1 MPAPDA
7 IVRVRQIRP
16 MTRRERAMV
25 ADGLRATRLPRLAAL
40 RDVVAAAALAAFAV
54 LYGWMSW
61 PSFPTAS
68 AAQGDQTIPPV
79 VLFALLIFT
88 ALAVTAVLL
97 LRQAWPRLSALRSEA
112 RRLRQDVRLGIAEE
126 TEHWTCRALLLEAP
140 DGWVAALLEDENRR
154 TLYVE
159 VAPRGHSARDLMA
172 TFPPLV
178 HRFERAL
185 HSGFGLMETRE
196 GHFNGEADIVVL
208 SQRPPR
214 LPGHGTVLEI
224 TLEQIRVGMIW

>member
-1 MPAPDA
+1 
-7 IVRVRQIRP
+7 
-16 MTRRERAMV
+16 MTHRERVMV
-25 ADGLRATRLPRLAAL
+25 VKRLRATRLPRLAAL
-40 RDVVAAAALAAFAV
+40 RDVLAAAALAAFAV
-54 LYGWMSW
+54 LYGWMSR
-61 PSFPTAS
+61 PSFPTAVPE
-68 AAQGDQTIPPV
+68 QGDQPIPPN

-88 ALAVTAVLL
+88 ALALTAVLL

-159 VAPRGHSARDLMA
+159 AVPRGHSSPDLMA
-172 TFPPLV
+172 AFPPLV

-185 HSGFGLMETRE
+185 HSGLSLMETRE
-196 GHFNGEADIVVL
+196 GRFDGEPDVVVL
-208 SQRPPR
+208 GQRPPDF
-214 LPGHGTVLEI
+214 PEHGTVLEI
-224 TLEQIRVGMIW
+224 TLEQIRVGMVWQG